1 MPQEKIIINFKA
13 VGNKELTRAIRDLD
27 NATRELQGKAKRYND
42 TAVTGVRNN
51 RLLNNSFATLRS
63 KMLLFS
69 FAMSMG
75 IRQLMGFAKE
85 AAKVEAMGMAF
96 NTLSGGTGKAS
107 MAMDKLQKATNG
119 TMSQFNLFQ
128 QANNAMILGVSK
140 NSDEM
145 AEMFD
150 IAQRLGRALGRDTA
164 SSVESLITGIGRQSR
179 LMLDNIGIIVK
190 AEEAYE
196 SYADVLGVNVD
207 QLTDAQRKTAFL
219 EATMAS
225 AREKVATLGD
235 ETLTTQDSYDK
246 LESATSNAT
255 VSMGNFVSTI
265 FNLPAASE
273 AAASALDS
281 LAGKMNAVAF
291 AQGVLNKETIS
302 AVSNE
307 ETLLFTIKEVEN
319 EISNL
324 SQSVHRD
331 WGESFEEAF
340 GKRATNQQKENM
352 EGLRTELG
360 LLADRLNEINILMV
374 GGNKPLIFAQADE
387 IVVKVE
393 EEISARQR
401 LLGVLTEEEQ
411 KKLEI
416 GQAGLAISGEML
428 GQFNDMTSAMSAGVN
443 ARMKNE
449 MDTLKATSAYQR
461 ADADGR
467 KKMEKG
473 VTDNYA
479 QERTRLAK
487 FEKASNLAQ
496 AGINIATA
504 ITKVL
509 PNVFLAS
516 LVAAMGSVQIGAIL
530 GTPIPKFATGGMI
543 GGRRHSQGGTMI
555 EAEQGEFVM
564 SRSAVQSVGIENLNR
579 MNEGGGGGS
588 VTVNVSG
595 NVLSQDFVEGELAEN
610 IKEAI
615 RRGTDFGIS

>member
-1 MPQEKIIINFKA
+1 MPQEKIIISFKA

-119 TMSQFNLFQ
+119 TMSEFNLFQ

-145 AEMFD
+145 GEMFD

-579 MNEGGGGGS
+579 MNEGGGS
-588 VTVNVSG
+588 SAVTVNVSG

>member
-27 NATRELQGKAKRYND
+27 NATRELQGKAKRYNN
-42 TAVTGVRNN
+42 TSVTGVRNN

-75 IRQLMGFAKE
+75 IRQLMEFAKE

-207 QLTDAQRKTAFL
+207 QLTDAQKKTAFL

-225 AREKVATLGD
+225 ARQKVATLGD

-246 LESATSNAT
+246 LESSTANAT
-255 VSMGNFVSTI
+255 VSMGNFISTI

-281 LAGKMNAVAF
+281 LSGKMNAVAF

-319 EISNL
+319 EINNL
-324 SQSVHRD
+324 SKSVHVG
-331 WGESFEEAF
+331 WGETIEEAF
-340 GKRATNQQKENM
+340 GERATNQQKENLQ
-352 EGLRTELG
+352 GLTEELRLLG
-360 LLADRLNEINILMV
+360 ERLNEINILMV
-374 GGNKPLIFAQADE
+374 GGNKPLIFAPRGDE
-387 IVVKVE
+387 D
-393 EEISARQR
+393 
-401 LLGVLTEEEQ
+401 G
-411 KKLEI
+411 
-416 GQAGLAISGEML
+416 GL
-428 GQFNDMTSAMSAGVN
+428 
-443 ARMKNE
+443 K
-449 MDTLKATSAYQR
+449 TLKAISAETKLLSNSINTMSNALAGAALNGEHMGEAVVNSLKAIAAQLISKIAVYTLMTALFPGAAVGLVGKGSALKFALGIAHGGGLIKDDGKVQR
-461 ADADGR
+461 
-467 KKMEKG
+467 
-473 VTDNYA
+473 
-479 QERTRLAK
+479 
-487 FEKASNLAQ
+487 
-496 AGINIATA
+496 
-504 ITKVL
+504 
-509 PNVFLAS
+509 
-516 LVAAMGSVQIGAIL
+516 
-530 GTPIPKFATGGMI
+530 FATGGSVR
-543 GGRRHSQGGTMI
+543 GGDNVPILAQG
-555 EAEQGEFVM
+555 GEFVM
-564 SRSAVQSVGIENLNR
+564 QRSAVDSVGIENLNR
-579 MNEGGGGGS
+579 MNEGGGGS
-588 VTVNVSG
+588 AVTVNVSG
-595 NVLSQDFVEGELAEN
+595 NVLTEDFVSGELAEN
-610 IKEAI
+610 IKEAV